1 MSEIKIGIVGLG
13 LGKSHAKAVIQSGK
27 CDLEAICD
35 TDVERLNKIGDDLG
49 VAKRYTDFYEMLKD
63 DSINAYVIATPDN
76 FHRDMVCAALKAGKD
91 VLCEKPLALHLDECK
106 DMIETSKETGKILM
120 VGQVCRVAPGFVTAK
135 KIIDDGLLG
144 ELYFI
149 ESEYAHDY
157 SALTGWRTDPVI
169 KRHPVTGGGCH
180 AVDLIR
186 WFAGEDPVEAFS
198 YSNKK
203 VLTDWPCDDTTIAL
217 MKFEE
222 NLMAKVYVSTGCKRD
237 YTMRTVIYGTK
248 GTVIADNTSPHISL
262 YLESFEGVDKLYG
275 HPMKHIAHQI
285 PVKINSHNVLSEI
298 EEFCQCIVD
307 SSALRITAEEGAKTV
322 AVCETI
328 IKSSE
333 TGKPEKVVY

>member
-1 MSEIKIGIVGLG
+1 
-13 LGKSHAKAVIQSGK
+13 
-27 CDLEAICD
+27 
-35 TDVERLNKIGDDLG
+35 
-49 VAKRYTDFYEMLKD
+49 
-63 DSINAYVIATPDN
+63 
-76 FHRDMVCAALKAGKD
+76 
-91 VLCEKPLALHLDECK
+91 
-106 DMIETSKETGKILM
+106 
-120 VGQVCRVAPGFVTAK
+120 
-135 KIIDDGLLG
+135 
-144 ELYFI
+144 
-149 ESEYAHDY
+149 
-157 SALTGWRTDPVI
+157 
-169 KRHPVTGGGCH
+169 
-180 AVDLIR
+180 
-186 WFAGEDPVEAFS
+186 
-198 YSNKK
+198 
-203 VLTDWPCDDTTIAL
+203 